1 MCDQIV
7 ILCGG
12 RGTRL
17 GVLTKDSN
25 KTMLRFSNKPQLEYL
40 IKIISS
46 LPVTEIL
53 LIAGYQ
59 GHEVVNYFQGRIING
74 VKIKTYV
81 ENEPKGTL
89 SALWN
94 ARQILKPEFLV
105 INGDTYFEFSDFSF
119 LKKIEESKYEDLN
132 YIFSVRVKNA
142 ARYGKIRKASDDL
155 VGLYEKTGRV
165 EHAEVNAGIYLLKKE
180 FIEIVAKNGGTSIE
194 TDLMPYLVKKQKIKV
209 LSGYVENFIDI
220 GILSDFNKFPKYI
233 DRFFSRP
240 VIFWDRDNTLNF
252 DTGHTHLAE
261 EMEFCNHLKPR
272 FNSWISKS
280 YINIIVTNQGG
291 IAKGIFQI
299 NDLLN
304 FHRKMKRSFLKH
316 NKVINDL
323 YFCPHHPDGKIK
335 EFSKSCDCRKPSTG
349 LLIRAIDDW
358 ALHNEKKIFI
368 GDSNNDQLASEEMDI
383 PFFKISCQKTT
394 KEQLEGFYRDNL

>member
-1 MCDQIV
+1 MPFGHRALSLHESRRRAMCDQIV

-142 ARYGKIRKASDDL
+142 ARYGKIRKA
-155 VGLYEKTGRV
+155 
-165 EHAEVNAGIYLLKKE
+165 
-180 FIEIVAKNGGTSIE
+180 
-194 TDLMPYLVKKQKIKV
+194 
-209 LSGYVENFIDI
+209 
-220 GILSDFNKFPKYI
+220 
-233 DRFFSRP
+233 
-240 VIFWDRDNTLNF
+240 
-252 DTGHTHLAE
+252 
-261 EMEFCNHLKPR
+261 
-272 FNSWISKS
+272 
-280 YINIIVTNQGG
+280 
-291 IAKGIFQI
+291 
-299 NDLLN
+299 
-304 FHRKMKRSFLKH
+304 
-316 NKVINDL
+316 
-323 YFCPHHPDGKIK
+323 
-335 EFSKSCDCRKPSTG
+335 
-349 LLIRAIDDW
+349 
-358 ALHNEKKIFI
+358 
-368 GDSNNDQLASEEMDI
+368 
-383 PFFKISCQKTT
+383 
-394 KEQLEGFYRDNL
+394 